1 MAKRLG
7 IQVSTTNNDKKF
19 TTTTKLVS
27 TMENLQNNF
36 RQHYHNQQN
45 LHTSEEPQLLIRN
58 ITRLQPKIDNLS
70 VKDFVF
76 NIDSEIEKLQIANLT
91 TENGLNQTDL
101 SRLNFYQQAN
111 ALVDKTDRHFKY
123 AWVFTDI
130 IQGYTHHIAYP
141 FSIVTLVIENDNQ
154 YYII

>member
-1 MAKRLG
+1 
-7 IQVSTTNNDKKF
+7 
-19 TTTTKLVS
+19 
-27 TMENLQNNF
+27 MENLQNNI
-36 RQHYHNQQN
+36 RQHYHNHNQQN

-101 SRLNFYQQAN
+101 SRLNFIN
-111 ALVDKTDRHFKY
+111 KLMH
-123 AWVFTDI
+123 
-130 IQGYTHHIAYP
+130 
-141 FSIVTLVIENDNQ
+141 
-154 YYII
+154 